1 VEQSQGDRSYTFDTF
16 VRGGSNAF
24 ACQAA
29 LRLAREDVPS
39 FNPLFIHGGSSLGKS
54 HLLHAISNQL
64 REGGARRVVYASCE
78 RFLIDLNQCL
88 EDSRMPEFRE
98 RYRQCDALLLDDVQF
113 VERIEKPYLQE
124 ELFHTLNDLHAR
136 KRPVVLAA
144 DVPPAEMPWLVP
156 RLKAS
161 FDWGMTA
168 EILPPDR
175 DLRVAIVRFKAG
187 LRELVL
193 SDEVVELVCDLDRSN
208 IRALEGA
215 INTLATYAQFL
226 GRTPDADE
234 VRVLLEPRLKSSV
247 RALSVREIQETVA
260 REFGLELRELL
271 SSRRQR
277 RITLPRQVAMY
288 LAREHARAS
297 LGEIAAAF
305 RGKHHATVLHAVN
318 KVRREA
324 GLDPDLRSKVTSLT
338 RKLGR
343 A

>member
-1 VEQSQGDRSYTFDTF
+1 
-16 VRGGSNAF
+16 
-24 ACQAA
+24 
-29 LRLAREDVPS
+29 
-39 FNPLFIHGGSSLGKS
+39 
-54 HLLHAISNQL
+54 
-64 REGGARRVVYASCE
+64 
-78 RFLIDLNQCL
+78 
-88 EDSRMPEFRE
+88 MPEFRE

-136 KRPVVLAA
+136 RCPVVLAA

-156 RLKAS
+156 RLKAG
-161 FDWGMTA
+161 FDWGMAA

-247 RALSVREIQETVA
+247 RALSVKEIQEAVA

-343 A
+343 G

>member
-1 VEQSQGDRSYTFDTF
+1 VQQSQGDRSYTFGTF
-16 VRGGSNAF
+16 VRGASNTF

-29 LRLAREDVPS
+29 MRLASEDVPS

-54 HLLHAISNQL
+54 HLLHAISNEL
-64 REGGARRVVYASCE
+64 NETFGRRVVYASCE
-78 RFLIDLNQCL
+78 RFLIDLDQCL
-88 EDSRMPEFRE
+88 EERRIRDFRE
-98 RYRQCDALLLDDVQF
+98 HYWQCDALLLDDVQF

-136 KRPVVLAA
+136 KRSVVLAA
-144 DVPPAEMPWLVP
+144 DVPPADMPWLMP
-156 RLKAS
+156 RLKAR

-175 DLRVAIVRFKAG
+175 DLRAAIIRFKAG

-215 INTLATYAQFL
+215 VNTLATYAQYL

-234 VRVLLEPRLKSSV
+234 VRVLLEPRLKSSA
-247 RALSVREIQETVA
+247 RPLSVKEIQETVA

-318 KVRREA
+318 KVRRET
-324 GLDPDLRSKVTSLT
+324 GLDPDLRSKVTSLA

-343 A
+343 G